1 MHRLA
6 IIAAI
11 TLGGCT
17 QTEVVAR
24 SPGNVYVRHTQ
35 SAPTQEILDAA
46 TQACAPRIA
55 YSRVVV
61 LESAWTGA
69 FRTSFECR

>member
-6 IIAAI
+6 IFAAI

-24 SPGNVYVRHTQ
+24 SPGNVIVRHTR
-35 SAPTQEILDAA
+35 ALP
-46 TQACAPRIA
+46 PRNCSTPPRKLV
-55 YSRVVV
+55 SRA
-61 LESAWTGA
+61 S
-69 FRTSFECR
+69 